1 MRVEVLHPAKFEL
14 GEGLF
19 WDINSD
25 FLWGVDIENHSA
37 WNYSLQSK
45 KLHQFDVGEKIGWCY
60 PHADGSNLLLGKKSG
75 VYLVSRNFD
84 PRTIKAIPIPG
95 LTNRLRLNDAK
106 PDCNG
111 GILGGVMEDS
121 SEVSMPKG
129 FLYSLNKNGVVRIL
143 DDGYYIPNGPAI
155 SRCGTMLLHTDSYL
169 RVIYAFDFDS
179 SRSEIKN
186 KKIWKKFSI
195 EDGHPDGMCFD
206 SFGNL
211 WIAFWGSGIVRKFNL
226 DGDVLGDV
234 RFPCSQ
240 VSNVCYAGG
249 DLTRLFVTTAFSGL
263 TFEQK
268 SKQPFAGTVFEIIGH
283 ETVGLPV
290 MAPDIHVGA

>member
-1 MRVEVLHPAKFEL
+1 MLHPGRFEL

-19 WDINSD
+19 WDSNSD
-25 FLWGVDIENHSA
+25 LLWGVDIDKYVA

-45 KLHQFDVGEKIGWCY
+45 TLHQFDVGEKIGWCY
-60 PHADGSNLLLGKKSG
+60 PHADGNNLLVGKKSG
-75 VYLVSRNFD
+75 IYLISRNFESK
-84 PRTIKAIPIPG
+84 TIKTIPIPG
-95 LTNRLRLNDAK
+95 LTQDLRLNDAI

-111 GILGGVMEDS
+111 GLWGGVMEDS
-121 SEVSMPKG
+121 SELSIPKG
-129 FLYSLNKNGVVRIL
+129 FLYSINKNRVVKIL

-155 SRCGTMLLHTDSYL
+155 SLCETILLHTDSYL

-179 SRSEIKN
+179 SRSEVKN
-186 KKIWKKFSI
+186 KKIWKKFSK

-211 WIAFWGSGIVRKFNL
+211 WIAFWGSGVVRKFNL
-226 DGDVLGDV
+226 DGDVLGVV

-240 VSNVCYAGG
+240 VSNVCYGGG
-249 DLTRLFVTTAFSGL
+249 DLTRLFVTTAVSGL
-263 TFEQK
+263 TFEQN
-268 SKQPFAGTVFEIIGH
+268 SKQPFAGMVFEIIGH

-290 MAPDIHVGA
+290 SFPDIYVGG